1 MEKEIRKPTIHSMK
15 RRSYAHDYSR
25 TGYYHITISVARGL
39 RQPLGKIAGRLDVP
53 DGDSDAPHVDLSHV
67 GRMVEEELCES
78 IHRVYPMLEV
88 QDYIVMP
95 EHLHFLL
102 VAHRDV
108 VSQSGKKT
116 HLGHVIAGFKYGCN
130 KRYWEMMGK
139 IGGKREDAATDPAI
153 DPATESPGTGG
164 ATRVLGDSVAKKKLS
179 PLFEAGY
186 CDVMPIS
193 AEQLDTQR
201 AYIHANPRSRLQRMT
216 NRQWLSPQRQAVDT
230 LVSLRA
236 LFGYLQRECRQH
248 MTAEAVAL
256 LEKRL
261 LLTDGRVMC
270 DSYGNMQLLKGR
282 LLPVV
287 CHRKDATLFQQQKAR
302 CLAEAAFGAVLVSA
316 RISKGEQEILDTALL
331 SGYPVIRVEDNG
343 FPDIYH
349 PSANHID
356 DCAAGQLLL
365 ITPWS
370 YQYHLH
376 EESITV
382 PLCKTMNCVA
392 QAVCRT
398 KDDWWKG

>member
-1 MEKEIRKPTIHSMK
+1 
-15 RRSYAHDYSR
+15 
-25 TGYYHITISVARGL
+25 
-39 RQPLGKIAGRLDVP
+39 
-53 DGDSDAPHVDLSHV
+53 
-67 GRMVEEELCES
+67 
-78 IHRVYPMLEV
+78 
-88 QDYIVMP
+88 
-95 EHLHFLL
+95 
-102 VAHRDV
+102 
-108 VSQSGKKT
+108 
-116 HLGHVIAGFKYGCN
+116 
-130 KRYWEMMGK
+130 
-139 IGGKREDAATDPAI
+139 
-153 DPATESPGTGG
+153 
-164 ATRVLGDSVAKKKLS
+164 VLGDSVAKKKLS